1 MTDIVQTAT
10 EVASN
15 PGIANA
21 AKYIAVGVC
30 AISMMA
36 AAWGVT
42 KIWCTI
48 IDTIGRNPTVKK
60 DVSLFGWVGF
70 ATVEAIALY
79 ALVLALLIMFI

>member
-1 MTDIVQTAT
+1 MQEVVQTAA
-10 EVASN
+10 ENAG
-15 PGIANA
+15 GIAQA
-21 AKYIAVGVC
+21 AKYIAVGLC
-30 AISMMA
+30 ALSMMA

-42 KIWCTI
+42 NVWCAI
-48 IDTIGRNPTVKK
+48 INAIGRNPTVKK